1 MSAKEIKFQD
11 DAWKSIQIGV
21 NKLAR
26 AVKVTL
32 GPKGRTVMINKSF
45 GAPLSTKDGVTV
57 AKELEF
63 KDKFQNLGAQMIKQ
77 AASET
82 NEEAGDGTTTA
93 TVLAEAI
100 FNNGLRSIM
109 FGADAMSVEKG
120 IAIARDVVTES
131 LYAQTTLLSDGRKSA
146 EDASLLEH
154 VATISANNDRHIGSK
169 LTELI
174 KKVGGDGVITI
185 EEGGDSIDTKF
196 FEGMQFD
203 RGYISPHF
211 VLGDER
217 AKMEIVLE
225 DCYVLVCEKKLN
237 SYEEILPIIEKVI
250 ADKSDRSLLIIAENI
265 EDRALSFLLQNR
277 LAGKKFIAVKAPG
290 FGDRRKAILE
300 DLATVVGGTA
310 VMNDTGVKLEDLK
323 LKANTEGTAHLGFAH
338 RVVVTKDNTTIVEGA
353 GHRDALRKRVKQIR
367 QEMAQ
372 SSSEYDKEKLQERIA
387 KLTGGTAVIYVGAHT
402 EAEMKEIKARVED
415 ALNSVRAA
423 LPKTPP
429 TDVSEKEKRKYQ
441 GGILPGGGTALLR
454 SVPALDALLADNSF
468 DMDIL
473 TGIKIVKEAIQEP
486 IRAISKNAGVDSSVV
501 LNNVRTSEDKNFGY
515 NASNN
520 TYGDM
525 LQMGVVDPTKV
536 VVTALENASSIAA
549 TLLTSGAAITSLPE
563 KTMAMGG
570 GDDMGGMGG
579 MGGMPGMM

>member
-11 DAWKSIQIGV
+11 DAWKSIQVGV
-21 NKLAR
+21 SKLSR

-100 FNNGLRSIM
+100 FNKGLRSIM

-120 IAIARDVVTES
+120 IAIARDAVIES
-131 LYAQTTLLSDGRKSA
+131 LYAQTTHLSDGRSSD
-146 EDASLLEH
+146 EDAALLEH
-154 VATISANNDRHIGSK
+154 VATISANNDRRIGSV
-169 LTELI
+169 LTNLI

-185 EEGGDSIDTKF
+185 EEGGDSIDTKH

-217 AKMEIVLE
+217 ANMEVVLE
-225 DCYVLVCEKKLN
+225 DAYVLICEKKLT

-250 ADKSDRSLLIIAENI
+250 ADKSDKGLLIIAENI

-290 FGDRRKAILE
+290 FGERRKAMLE
-300 DLATVVGGTA
+300 DLAVVVGGTA

-323 LKANTEGTAHLGFAH
+323 TSALGSA
-338 RVVVTKDNTTIVEGA
+338 RRIVVTKDHTTIVEGG
-353 GHRDALRKRVKQIR
+353 GHRNDIRK
-367 QEMAQ
+367 A
-372 SSSEYDKEKLQERIA
+372 Y
-387 KLTGGTAVIYVGAHT
+387 
-402 EAEMKEIKARVED
+402 EA
-415 ALNSVRAA
+415 NQ
-423 LPKTPP
+423 T
-429 TDVSEKEKRKYQ
+429 
-441 GGILPGGGTALLR
+441 
-454 SVPALDALLADNSF
+454 
-468 DMDIL
+468 
-473 TGIKIVKEAIQEP
+473 
-486 IRAISKNAGVDSSVV
+486 
-501 LNNVRTSEDKNFGY
+501 
-515 NASNN
+515 
-520 TYGDM
+520 
-525 LQMGVVDPTKV
+525 
-536 VVTALENASSIAA
+536 
-549 TLLTSGAAITSLPE
+549 
-563 KTMAMGG
+563 
-570 GDDMGGMGG
+570 
-579 MGGMPGMM
+579 